1 MLPSDNKKKRLPQE
15 PPSKKSLAQDS
26 EPGNKVGEQKRPWT
40 ISKPCAVGASESI
53 EASSLSYS
61 RVGQQNRNN
70 QRGTHA
76 DTGGCAQPRPPG
88 LRVGRLDNTTKSASL
103 SLHHDSDGVVLE
115 HFDPTL
121 KWQMQAVARLAL
133 HGQRI
138 QVCMRHLRADRKL
151 VQVRR
156 SDQSG
161 KTYYSGLMACG
172 SVWCCPVC
180 APKIQ
185 AVRALEV
192 RTAIDNWT
200 AQGGSVVLLTQT
212 VRHTRQDVLEPLLDR
227 FTLALRKFK
236 GCKGYTNAR
245 QRYGIEGSIRALEIT
260 DGANGWHPHAHT
272 ILFLQT
278 PPPPLHLHADLF
290 RLWESAARRAGFE
303 GQLSPDAFDVQ
314 DASKVK
320 NYVTKMGTEYQW
332 NAEHEL
338 VKAHSKTGSVSS
350 MTPFDMLRAYLDNP
364 GDGRLLARFAEY
376 ALNFHGKRQLVW
388 SDGLKKRLL
397 GTDGLTDEQIAESIG
412 ELDPV
417 LAEIAYPDWKLIRRY
432 NLQGQVLRVVADFGR
447 DGLSH
452 FLAEYRV

>member
-1 MLPSDNKKKRLPQE
+1 
-15 PPSKKSLAQDS
+15 
-26 EPGNKVGEQKRPWT
+26 
-40 ISKPCAVGASESI
+40 
-53 EASSLSYS
+53 
-61 RVGQQNRNN
+61 
-70 QRGTHA
+70 
-76 DTGGCAQPRPPG
+76 
-88 LRVGRLDNTTKSASL
+88 
-103 SLHHDSDGVVLE
+103 
-115 HFDPTL
+115 
-121 KWQMQAVARLAL
+121 MQAVARLAL

-151 VQVRR
+151 VQVKR

-192 RTAIDNWT
+192 RAAIDNWT

-212 VRHTRQDVLEPLLDR
+212 VRHDRRDNLDTLLGQFTDASQR
-227 FTLALRKFK
+227 FKRGSPYKRS
-236 GCKGYTNAR
+236 CKR
-245 QRYGIEGSIRALEIT
+245 LGIAGSIRALEVT

-272 ILFLQT
+272 ILFLNG
-278 PPPPLHLHADLF
+278 LSVSHKSIHRELF
-290 RLWESAARRAGFE
+290 KLWESAAARAGFE

-338 VKAHSKTGSVSS
+338 VKAHSKTGSASS

-376 ALNFHGKRQLVW
+376 ALNFHGRRQLVW

-397 GTDGLTDEQIAESIG
+397 GTDGLTDQQVADSIG
-412 ELDPV
+412 EFDPV
-417 LAEIAYPDWKLIRRY
+417 LAEIAYPDWKLIRRH

-447 DGLSH
+447 DGLDH